1 MKDQESG
8 MASNE
13 DKEIYVNIVEA
24 LLFSSDTPLSV
35 SKIREIV
42 NELTPKEIENAIES
56 LNSHYQKTQRT
67 FTIKEIAGGYQ
78 IFTLPEFSDYVERL
92 YLNKQRNRLT
102 QKALETLAII
112 AYKQPITKNEME
124 EIRGVN
130 VDGVVKTLSSRNLI
144 TITGRAKAPGGP
156 FLYSTTKKFLDYFGL
171 NSLDDLPKL
180 KEIDELIDIEDERYP
195 HHEKILRQIQLDE
208 LGMQSNGSK
217 TDGNQNDGE
226 ERNTSE

>member
-1 MKDQESG
+1 
-8 MASNE
+8 
-13 DKEIYVNIVEA
+13 
-24 LLFSSDTPLSV
+24 
-35 SKIREIV
+35 
-42 NELTPKEIENAIES
+42 
-56 LNSHYQKTQRT
+56 
-67 FTIKEIAGGYQ
+67 
-78 IFTLPEFSDYVERL
+78 
-92 YLNKQRNRLT
+92 
-102 QKALETLAII
+102 
-112 AYKQPITKNEME
+112 ME

>member
-1 MKDQESG
+1 
-8 MASNE
+8 
-13 DKEIYVNIVEA
+13 
-24 LLFSSDTPLSV
+24 
-35 SKIREIV
+35 
-42 NELTPKEIENAIES
+42 
-56 LNSHYQKTQRT
+56 
-67 FTIKEIAGGYQ
+67 
-78 IFTLPEFSDYVERL
+78 
-92 YLNKQRNRLT
+92 
-102 QKALETLAII
+102 
-112 AYKQPITKNEME
+112 ME

-144 TITGRAKAPGGP
+144 TITGRAKAPGSP

-195 HHEKILRQIQLDE
+195 HHETILRQIQLDE

-226 ERNTSE
+226 ERNTPE